1 MRKKYLR
8 LLIILL
14 LALALLMIVSCKPDT
29 KNPQN
34 VKPTPT
40 SAAAPE
46 NQASVGQPTTAA
58 DPSAVQ
64 PTAAPDPLAVQPT
77 TAPEPQTAVQPST
90 PTQPQVVPTSIPVD
104 YSAVKPNE
112 IGEIPIVMFHNFVE
126 NLEETTDT
134 EYTTSFSDF
143 EALLETL
150 YAQDYRLIS
159 MKDFIDHHISVPAGK
174 IPMVFTFDD
183 GSAGQFNLIEKN
195 GSLIVN
201 PKSAV
206 GIMMAFHEKHPDF
219 GLKGIFYL
227 NMDKELKTFE
237 GSGTLEQRLNT
248 LLGLGLEVGNHAWG
262 HFNFSTSKDK
272 AQIQEKLGKNEK
284 RLEEILPQVQF
295 YSLALPFGGNA
306 PEALA
311 DAVQEGEYEG
321 TAYINETIMAVGYLP
336 SVPSIHQDYDPGYV
350 RRIRSSGKVEIQ
362 FDLGY
367 WLPRMTRERMYI
379 SDGDPFTV
387 AIPKGKEGKLNSD
400 KLTGKNLVVY

>member
-159 MKDFIDHHISVPAGK
+159 MKAFIDHHISVPAGK

-311 DAVQEGEYEG
+311 DAVQEGE
-321 TAYINETIMAVGYLP
+321 
-336 SVPSIHQDYDPGYV
+336 
-350 RRIRSSGKVEIQ
+350 
-362 FDLGY
+362 
-367 WLPRMTRERMYI
+367 
-379 SDGDPFTV
+379 
-387 AIPKGKEGKLNSD
+387 
-400 KLTGKNLVVY
+400 